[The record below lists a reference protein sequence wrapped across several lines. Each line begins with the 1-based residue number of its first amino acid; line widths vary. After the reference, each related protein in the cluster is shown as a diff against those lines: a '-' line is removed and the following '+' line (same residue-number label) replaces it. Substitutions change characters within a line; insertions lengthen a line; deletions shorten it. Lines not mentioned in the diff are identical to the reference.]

1 LEGQKTV
8 NQAKVKASLPEY
20 WDNNGSNIVA
30 CVVSY
35 EKITKLQNGEAASIF
50 TTDIDE
56 EYLDFD
62 GVVFQI
68 VAPKKY
74 RGKFLRIKNIKDY
87 DALDGWKPPV
97 YKIGTF
103 FYFDR
108 NQDAE
113 GFTLEDYF
121 FELVKDWARPRF
133 KYIIPFPPNTG
144 STPGDRYYLTDDEAK
159 QDALKYIED
168 WLPYLMDVEKYFNIT
183 IETLEKNTQRSD
195 EDERIYRQAKRRN
208 REIKGCITRYKH
220 ELQKIKRQL
229 EGLKTLNQRKESVVN
244 VLDNSGEEAF

>member
-1 LEGQKTV
+1 M
-8 NQAKVKASLPEY
+8 
-20 WDNNGSNIVA
+20 
-30 CVVSY
+30 
-35 EKITKLQNGEAASIF
+35 
-50 TTDIDE
+50 
-56 EYLDFD
+56 
-62 GVVFQI
+62 
-68 VAPKKY
+68 
-74 RGKFLRIKNIKDY
+74 
-87 DALDGWKPPV
+87 
-97 YKIGTF
+97 
-103 FYFDR
+103 
-108 NQDAE
+108 
-113 GFTLEDYF
+113 EDYF

-168 WLPYLMDVEKYFNIT
+168 WLPYLMDLEKYFNIT

-229 EGLKTLNQRKESVVN
+229 EGLKTLNQRKERVIN